1 MHKYQSPKAE
11 FLTFAVADIVT
22 ASGEVEY
29 SISQKLVPGDDPLSW
44 YNYFY
49 DENGNLR
56 TDL

>member
-11 FLTFAVADIVT
+11 FLKFAVADIVT
-22 ASGEVEY
+22 ASEGLEY
-29 SISQKLVPGDDPLSW
+29 TAGQKFDPENPLGW
-44 YNYFY
+44 YNHFY